1 MLETILDQPIVIKA
15 MTPVQP
21 IANTLTTRYL
31 DYAMPAGRTGEDQR
45 VSYAVVDADGN
56 VSWEGDTQLLAQQPE
71 QRRKNTA
78 RRFNRSPARFLFR
91 HRHERKPDLGRR
103 HRITPKL
110 SAAPP
115 QQRLIAKTP
124 PDSLGGVFK
133 YLSGA
138 AFTRCEPAGLAG
150 PGIRETLPQ
159 PACRAERWW

>member
-1 MLETILDQPIVIKA
+1 MPIVQNNINRMNRMLETILDQPIVIKA

-78 RRFNRSPARFLFR
+78 AGSIVRQPVSYSVIDTKGNLTWEGDTELLPSYLQ
-91 HRHERKPDLGRR
+91 HRHNNG
-103 HRITPKL
+103 
-110 SAAPP
+110 
-115 QQRLIAKTP
+115 
-124 PDSLGGVFK
+124 
-133 YLSGA
+133 
-138 AFTRCEPAGLAG
+138 
-150 PGIRETLPQ
+150 
-159 PACRAERWW
+159 